1 MATVYVVDIS
11 NNNAPTT
18 TDLDA
23 MKAAGIVGVILKA
36 TEGAGFVDPD
46 FASVAPEVHAR
57 GMVVGAYGFLHANV
71 SAQAQADLFNRVVA
85 NAGVPVPIRCCDAET
100 ADGNVQATVD
110 AFCPAARIN
119 LLYSGAAFA
128 RADISQPVPGVDW
141 WIAAYGS
148 ARPAAPWGNEAGWQ
162 FTDASK
168 WGDCS
173 VFDSATWSTLIGAT
187 PASAAPDTP
196 EVAMY
201 DPKGHCVALTKPDG
215 SVATFNADGSPGGHY
230 LGGLNNH
237 PAYNAGAGKAEGPA
251 VAITPWDD
259 GLEAWSGYVIWT
271 EDAAG
276 AFHGYA
282 FPSDGRHAAA
292 GA

>member
-1 MATVYVVDIS
+1 VSTVYVVDRS
-11 NNNAPTT
+11 NNNPPSTVE
-18 TDLDA
+18 LDA
-23 MKAAGIVGVILKA
+23 MKEAGIAGVILKA
-36 TEGAGFVDPD
+36 TEGAIFVDPD
-46 FASVAPEVHAR
+46 FVSLAAEVHAR
-57 GMVVGAYGFLHANV
+57 NMVPGAYGFLHANV
-71 SAQAQADLFNRVVA
+71 AAGPQADLFNRTVA
-85 NAGVPVPIRCCDAET
+85 AAGVPVPIRCCDAET

-141 WIAAYGS
+141 WIAAYGQ
-148 ARPAAPWGNEAGWQ
+148 ARPAPPWGTEAGWQ

-173 VFDSATWSTLIGAT
+173 VFDSAIWAALIGAT
-187 PASAAPDTP
+187 APSSPDTP

-201 DPKGHCVALTKPDG
+201 DPKGHCVALIKPDG
-215 SVATFNADGSPGGHY
+215 SVATFNADGSIGGHY

-237 PAYNAGAGKAEGPA
+237 PTYDAGAGKPEGPA

-259 GLEAWSGYVIWT
+259 GLSPWSGYVIWT
-271 EDAAG
+271 EDAQG
-276 AFHGYA
+276 IFHGYS

-292 GA
+292 NA